1 MQQQRQRV
9 VAWPLRIVTLL
20 FALALSACTVSLVP
34 AYDANL
40 AEGLAGANRQTLI
53 LFAKLDEGAAASEF
67 KDYSGEYAELI
78 GTFSELRYRAAAR
91 PMPPLASRLAK
102 TRIFE
107 TFCNSKANPAACL
120 NASPAAIAQIVD
132 TLRTMRATHRAGAL
146 SPGIVGGFA
155 REYETAIKQA
165 LTVESALKR

>member
-1 MQQQRQRV
+1 MQQKRQQV

-20 FALALSACTVSLVP
+20 FALALSACTIGLVP

-40 AEGLAGANRQTLI
+40 AEGLSGANKQTLI
-53 LFAKLDEGAAASEF
+53 LFAKLDEGASASEF
-67 KDYSGEYAELI
+67 KNYSGEYAELI

-102 TRIFE
+102 TKIFE
-107 TFCNSKANPAACL
+107 SFCNSKDNPAACL

-132 TLRTMRATHRAGAL
+132 TLRTMRASHHAGDL
-146 SPGIVGGFA
+146 TPIIIGGFA
-155 REYETAIKQA
+155 REYESAIKQA